1 MKKIFRLA
9 TPLVLFASFSAPLLV
24 FAAEV
29 FPTGIDTKYIEGYYT
44 SISDII
50 NSYLVPLLIAL
61 AFATFLWGIY
71 KYFIRDADNETER
84 EKGKTF
90 ALYGIIGLVII
101 FSIWGIVSIFT
112 STLGLGAANAPTP
125 PTIGRG
131 GGSSGP
137 SPMSGGNV
145 GGNTDN
151 DSSGV
156 GGTGDAAKPDTS
168 CDSVGAKCCPASFLN
183 WGKHCDSDV
192 LKCSATGFCVVDN
205 GSAGD
210 IWVCQEGSGSYG
222 GDYKASDYYSANNPS
237 KLAEYTCNSYCTDN
251 TDGGK
256 CVQIN

>member
-112 STLGLGAANAPTP
+112 STLGLGAANLHPYR
-125 PTIGRG
+125 GRCPG
-131 GGSSGP
+131 VLRSTGAGP
-137 SPMSGGNV
+137 ADGKLHPGRSPR
-145 GGNTDN
+145 
-151 DSSGV
+151 
-156 GGTGDAAKPDTS
+156 PD
-168 CDSVGAKCCPASFLN
+168 
-183 WGKHCDSDV
+183 
-192 LKCSATGFCVVDN
+192 
-205 GSAGD
+205 
-210 IWVCQEGSGSYG
+210 Q
-222 GDYKASDYYSANNPS
+222 
-237 KLAEYTCNSYCTDN
+237 
-251 TDGGK
+251 
-256 CVQIN
+256 